1 MRIPLCKG
9 VSDFWGDFLVRWWRG
24 DVAIRDVVVP
34 IAQSQYRCAELL
46 ELQMSGIALDLAKA
60 HHETYTSTA
69 ANLLVQAGT
78 LAMDLVW
85 RDSIINAVPLN
96 FGG

>member
-1 MRIPLCKG
+1 
-9 VSDFWGDFLVRWWRG
+9 
-24 DVAIRDVVVP
+24 
-34 IAQSQYRCAELL
+34 
-46 ELQMSGIALDLAKA
+46 MSGIALDLAKA
-60 HHETYTSTA
+60 HHETYPSTA

-85 RDSIINAVPLN
+85 RDSIINAVPLD